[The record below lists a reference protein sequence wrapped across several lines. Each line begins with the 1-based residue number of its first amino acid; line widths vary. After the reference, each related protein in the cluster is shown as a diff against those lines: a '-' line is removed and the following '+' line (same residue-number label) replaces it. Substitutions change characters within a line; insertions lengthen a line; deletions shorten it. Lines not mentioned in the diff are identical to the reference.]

1 VSVRLERQIRRQAA
15 ALRELAGELQPLL
28 VEMTG
33 QIVIRHLEQI
43 LELRERDLFVSQ
55 EERK

>member
-1 VSVRLERQIRRQAA
+1 LVSF
-15 ALRELAGELQPLL
+15 GPLL

-43 LELRERDLFVSQ
+43 LELRERDLFALQ